1 VRAVLGIGNMGLRY
15 QRNRHN
21 AGFLILDYF
30 AQNHFVKFKAA
41 KGDYYISEGEL
52 NRTLFFLIKPSN
64 YVNNSGVAAAQF
76 LEKHKIDILD
86 LLVVCDDVNLKL
98 GKIRVRRNGG
108 DGGHNGLASIIYH
121 LNSDQFPRL
130 RVGIGNDFKEGELSS
145 FVLDDFNEDENK
157 ILKTVLED
165 SSFLIEEFIS
175 GGIEAMLNANS
186 KLYNSND
193 SSTRIN

>member
-1 VRAVLGIGNMGLRY
+1 MRAVLGIGNIGLRY

-21 AGFLILDYF
+21 AGFLVLDYF
-30 AQNHFVKFKAA
+30 AQNRSIKFRAA

-52 NRTLFFLIKPSN
+52 NKVTFFLIKPGN
-64 YVNNSGVAAAQF
+64 YVNNSGVAAVQF
-76 LEKHKIDILD
+76 LEKYKMDILD

-98 GKIRVRRNGG
+98 GKMRVRRGGG

-130 RVGIGNDFKEGELSS
+130 RVGIGSDYEEGELSS
-145 FVLDDFNEDENK
+145 YVLDDFSEEDNK
-157 ILKTVLED
+157 ILETVFKD

-186 KLYNSND
+186 KLYNND
-193 SSTRIN
+193 SSTEIN